1 MPNPLLEIIS
11 GGIGSLVGAI
21 GGIIDDLNTSDEEKL
36 AAKLALSRLENDIT
50 IRLIEAESTV
60 VQEKA
65 KVLVAE
71 AQGESW
77 LQRNWRPVTMLTFVL
92 IVAWNHMIAPIFG
105 ATMMTIP
112 DPMWKLL
119 QLGVGGYIIGRSVE
133 KGLKTWKQGDA
144 EPATNGFYHVPP
156 TGTNPG
162 L

>member
-65 KVLVAE
+65 RYL
-71 AQGESW
+71 
-77 LQRNWRPVTMLTFVL
+77 
-92 IVAWNHMIAPIFG
+92 
-105 ATMMTIP
+105 
-112 DPMWKLL
+112 
-119 QLGVGGYIIGRSVE
+119 
-133 KGLKTWKQGDA
+133 
-144 EPATNGFYHVPP
+144 
-156 TGTNPG
+156 
-162 L
+162 

>member
-11 GGIGSLVGAI
+11 GGIGSLIGSI

-36 AAKLALSRLENDIT
+36 AAKLALSQLENAVT
-50 IRLIEAESTV
+50 IRLIEAEQTL

-77 LQRNWRPVTMLTFVL
+77 LQRNWRPITMMTFVF
-92 IVAWNHMIAPIFG
+92 IVAWNFVVAPLFG
-105 ATMMTIP
+105 AVYLEIP
-112 DPMWKLL
+112 DKMWSLL

-133 KGLKTWKQGDA
+133 KGITTYTDHKTTIANGNGG
-144 EPATNGFYHVPP
+144 ATGVTSY
-156 TGTNPG
+156 
-162 L
+162 

>member
-1 MPNPLLEIIS
+1 MPNPLVEIIS
-11 GGIGSLVGAI
+11 GGVGSLIGAI

-36 AAKLALSRLENDIT
+36 AAKLALSQLENDIT

-77 LQRNWRPVTMLTFVL
+77 MQRNWRPITMMTFVF
-92 IVAWNHMIAPIFG
+92 IVAWNFILAPLFRQPFLV
-105 ATMMTIP
+105 IP
-112 DPMWKLL
+112 DQMWNLL
-119 QLGVGGYIIGRSVE
+119 QLGIGGYIIGRSVE
-133 KGLKTWKQGDA
+133 KGLKTY
-144 EPATNGFYHVPP
+144 TNGKNGNGNGHIGA
-156 TGTNPG
+156 TGVTS